1 MIQETS
7 FEAFYDILP
16 TLNERHTL
24 FYNLLKLYPGC
35 SNHDLSRI
43 SQLPINSVT
52 PRVNELRKKG
62 LVVFSHHKTDRI
74 TKRRV
79 MCWVV
84 A

>member
-1 MIQETS
+1 MMQETS
-7 FEAFYDILP
+7 IEAFYDLLP
-16 TLNERHTL
+16 SLNEMHRL
-24 FYNLLKLYPGC
+24 FYNLLKVYPGA

-43 SQLPINSVT
+43 SGKPINTVT

-79 MCWVV
+79 MCWI
-84 A
+84 AI